1 MVQNDVFKKTEYDK
15 LLAKADNID
24 TSRFVL
30 KIKYDTDKSEL
41 ENKISDTGG
50 LVKKTDYDAKIT
62 EIEGNIPDLSNL
74 VTKTALTTVE
84 NKIPNVSG
92 LAAKDELNTIDG
104 KIPNITGLI
113 RKSDH
118 DKDIKEI
125 KNNYATNSV
134 LTSRLRNYVSY
145 TAYNLKIL
153 LLENEIDN
161 YSPLNCYFLGK
172 SYFEDDGNHN
182 YLIFQPMSRYLK
194 FVTNS

>member
-50 LVKKTDYDAKIT
+50 LFKKTDYDAKIT

-92 LAAKDELNTIDG
+92 LATKAELNAIIILHNNTG
-104 KIPNITGLI
+104 KIHNIIGLI
-113 RKSDH
+113 SKSDH
-118 DKDIKEI
+118 DKPI
-125 KNNYATNSV
+125 
-134 LTSRLRNYVSY
+134 
-145 TAYNLKIL
+145 
-153 LLENEIDN
+153 
-161 YSPLNCYFLGK
+161 
-172 SYFEDDGNHN
+172 
-182 YLIFQPMSRYLK
+182 
-194 FVTNS
+194 